1 MSYCFSAAALPGGWK
16 ARTTIIIIKSKDM
29 DVIAPVFFLD
39 MRFGQAVGGIIRVY
53 VSLNEQAAGAGTG
66 QAAGQYV
73 S

>member
-1 MSYCFSAAALPGGWK
+1 
-16 ARTTIIIIKSKDM
+16 M

>member
-1 MSYCFSAAALPGGWK
+1 
-16 ARTTIIIIKSKDM
+16 M

-66 QAAGQYV
+66 QAAGKYV